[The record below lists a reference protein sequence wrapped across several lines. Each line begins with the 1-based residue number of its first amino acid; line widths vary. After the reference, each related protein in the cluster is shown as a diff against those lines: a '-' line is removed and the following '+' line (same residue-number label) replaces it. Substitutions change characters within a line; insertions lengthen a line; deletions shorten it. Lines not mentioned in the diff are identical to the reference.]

1 MVHFGHIYLV
11 YLTDMSINLLH
22 LADNQIG
29 STATWNFSSEVPR
42 LLYSYKWI
50 DVVYAATMLM
60 FSGLQNCLH

>member
-42 LLYSYKWI
+42 LLYSYK
-50 DVVYAATMLM
+50 
-60 FSGLQNCLH
+60 